1 MKFDSVIIGG
11 GLAGMACG
19 IRLSEAGQRCAIIS
33 QGQSAIHFSS
43 GSFDLLG
50 HMPDGEQ
57 VLDPL
62 EGIAR
67 LADMAPTHP
76 YSVIGTEN
84 CARLA
89 GEVPALL
96 RSAGIEVVGDCHR
109 NHFRITPMG
118 KAKPT
123 WLTIDGYL
131 TSESDDRLPFKTA
144 CIVNVEGF
152 LDFYPEF
159 IAEEFAKHIAYGID
173 IGSGQTFKLS
183 AYYGMCDLV
192 VDALRTRPALL
203 EKHWAICGDECYHD
217 DSLHLLAFDVIYC
230 SRAYNFYQGIYYIPK
245 SESTSAYNK
254 EQLRLK
260 EEAKVQ
266 ERIDS
271 LETQIQAKDIELDK
285 FRSISLLNVR
295 VTHKQYGTGIVIAQ
309 KENTIKVR
317 FPEGLE
323 KSFII
328 HTKFPARP
336 TFEDDEQVVDAFTEY
351 DRLTREIQGLK
362 KLLEIEKAKVQTT
375 IL

>member
-1 MKFDSVIIGG
+1 MKLRDISRRIREGDQPDISFALQG
-11 GLAGMACG
+11 GLE
-19 IRLSEAGQRCAIIS
+19 LSDIQTE
-33 QGQSAIHFSS
+33 
-43 GSFDLLG
+43 L
-50 HMPDGEQ
+50 
-57 VLDPL
+57 
-62 EGIAR
+62 
-67 LADMAPTHP
+67 LADFPETVYIANSQSFIFGKVQKETLLYLIDRQRAFRFQQILDSMNDG
-76 YSVIGTEN
+76 VIAVDETGRIFYAN
-84 CARLA
+84 PAYVSILGGA
-89 GEVPALL
+89 AAADHGE
-96 RSAGIEVVGDCHR
+96 
-109 NHFRITPMG
+109 
-118 KAKPT
+118 
-123 WLTIDGYL
+123 
-131 TSESDDRLPFKTA
+131 
-144 CIVNVEGF
+144 
-152 LDFYPEF
+152 
-159 IAEEFAKHIAYGID
+159 
-173 IGSGQTFKLS
+173 
-183 AYYGMCDLV
+183 
-192 VDALRTRPALL
+192 
-203 EKHWAICGDECYHD
+203 D

-285 FRSISLLNVR
+285 FRSISILNVR

-328 HTKFPARP
+328 RTKFPARP
-336 TFEDDEQVVDAFTEY
+336 TFEDDEQVVEAFTEY

>member
-1 MKFDSVIIGG
+1 MNTANLNTLIQRYEDNFEWINNAEHDEIFKWRAVRCFQDVWFSEEVEDMTFAEKFKAATKECSVLLDNGQVSPTNGIVK
-11 GLAGMACG
+11 MAEQEPDEVE
-19 IRLSEAGQRCAIIS
+19 RLFVEVLFADD
-33 QGQSAIHFSS
+33 QGNLQLRQDHVEEF
-43 GSFDLLG
+43 
-50 HMPDGEQ
+50 
-57 VLDPL
+57 LD
-62 EGIAR
+62 
-67 LADMAPTHP
+67 
-76 YSVIGTEN
+76 
-84 CARLA
+84 
-89 GEVPALL
+89 
-96 RSAGIEVVGDCHR
+96 GIEAVRERTFPSYWKYGQNRHCA
-109 NHFRITPMG
+109 FT
-118 KAKPT
+118 
-123 WLTIDGYL
+123 YL
-131 TSESDDRLPFKTA
+131 ALYAPEENYIYKYSE
-144 CIVNVEGF
+144 
-152 LDFYPEF
+152 
-159 IAEEFAKHIAYGID
+159 AEEFAKHIEYGID

-336 TFEDDEQVVDAFTEY
+336 TFEDDEQVVETFTEY

>member
-1 MKFDSVIIGG
+1 MKLRDISRRIREGDQPDISFALQG
-11 GLAGMACG
+11 GLE
-19 IRLSEAGQRCAIIS
+19 LSDIQTE
-33 QGQSAIHFSS
+33 
-43 GSFDLLG
+43 L
-50 HMPDGEQ
+50 
-57 VLDPL
+57 
-62 EGIAR
+62 
-67 LADMAPTHP
+67 LADFPETVYIANSQSFIFGKVQKETLLYLIDRQRAFRFQQILDSMNDG
-76 YSVIGTEN
+76 VIAVDETGRIFYAN
-84 CARLA
+84 PAYVSILGGA
-89 GEVPALL
+89 AAADHGE
-96 RSAGIEVVGDCHR
+96 
-109 NHFRITPMG
+109 
-118 KAKPT
+118 
-123 WLTIDGYL
+123 
-131 TSESDDRLPFKTA
+131 
-144 CIVNVEGF
+144 
-152 LDFYPEF
+152 
-159 IAEEFAKHIAYGID
+159 
-173 IGSGQTFKLS
+173 
-183 AYYGMCDLV
+183 
-192 VDALRTRPALL
+192 
-203 EKHWAICGDECYHD
+203 D

-295 VTHKQYGTGIVIAQ
+295 VTHKQYGTGVVIAQ

-336 TFEDDEQVVDAFTEY
+336 TFEDDEQVVEAFTEY

>member
-1 MKFDSVIIGG
+1 MKLRDISRRIREGDQPDISFALQG
-11 GLAGMACG
+11 GLE
-19 IRLSEAGQRCAIIS
+19 LSDIQTELLADFPETVYIANS
-33 QGQSAIHFSS
+33 QSFIFGKVQKETLLYLIDRQSTSSS
-43 GSFDLLG
+43 GPPDPGQHERRRDRRGRNRPDLLCQPG
-50 HMPDGEQ
+50 LCLHSGGAAAADHGE
-57 VLDPL
+57 
-62 EGIAR
+62 
-67 LADMAPTHP
+67 
-76 YSVIGTEN
+76 
-84 CARLA
+84 
-89 GEVPALL
+89 
-96 RSAGIEVVGDCHR
+96 
-109 NHFRITPMG
+109 
-118 KAKPT
+118 
-123 WLTIDGYL
+123 
-131 TSESDDRLPFKTA
+131 
-144 CIVNVEGF
+144 
-152 LDFYPEF
+152 
-159 IAEEFAKHIAYGID
+159 
-173 IGSGQTFKLS
+173 
-183 AYYGMCDLV
+183 
-192 VDALRTRPALL
+192 
-203 EKHWAICGDECYHD
+203 D

-328 HTKFPARP
+328 HTKFSARP
-336 TFEDDEQVVDAFTEY
+336 TFEDDEQVVEAFTEY

>member
-1 MKFDSVIIGG
+1 MKLRDISRRIREGDQPDISFALQG
-11 GLAGMACG
+11 GLE
-19 IRLSEAGQRCAIIS
+19 LSDIQTE
-33 QGQSAIHFSS
+33 
-43 GSFDLLG
+43 L
-50 HMPDGEQ
+50 
-57 VLDPL
+57 
-62 EGIAR
+62 
-67 LADMAPTHP
+67 LADFPETVYIANSQSFIFGKVQKETLLYLIDRQRAFRFQQILDSMNDG
-76 YSVIGTEN
+76 VIAVDETGRIFYAN
-84 CARLA
+84 PAYVSILGGA
-89 GEVPALL
+89 AAADHGE
-96 RSAGIEVVGDCHR
+96 
-109 NHFRITPMG
+109 
-118 KAKPT
+118 
-123 WLTIDGYL
+123 
-131 TSESDDRLPFKTA
+131 
-144 CIVNVEGF
+144 
-152 LDFYPEF
+152 
-159 IAEEFAKHIAYGID
+159 
-173 IGSGQTFKLS
+173 
-183 AYYGMCDLV
+183 
-192 VDALRTRPALL
+192 
-203 EKHWAICGDECYHD
+203 D

-309 KENTIKVR
+309 KKNTIKVR

-336 TFEDDEQVVDAFTEY
+336 TFEDDEQAVEAFTEY